1 VIPTEARGAW
11 RQLELR
17 LRPYVA
23 RRVSSSA
30 DVDDVLQ
37 EVFARIHRGLGQL
50 RSDGRFG
57 AWVYRI
63 AERAIIDNIRTR
75 TRLMSRENASVE
87 SEDELIITTDEDAG
101 LIPVMAEQCIAQ
113 FVARLASPYREAITL
128 TELEGLT
135 QKQAAELLGLSLSGM
150 KSRVQRGREK
160 IRVMFEEC
168 CDISLDRRGRVVR
181 CAARPLDEVPEDCRI
196 AAAAWALEHGTSAP
210 STMSGKLSTGLSR
223 SASSASPAQSQ
234 NTHHR
239 IPSKSSCAR
248 QS

>member
-1 VIPTEARGAW
+1 MISTEARGAW

-23 RRVSSSA
+23 RRVSTSA

-50 RSDGRFG
+50 RSDERFG

-63 AERAIIDNIRTR
+63 AARAVIDNTR
-75 TRLMSRENASVE
+75 ARARLMSRESAAVE
-87 SEDELIITTDEDAG
+87 AEVQLATSTQQDAG
-101 LIPVMAEQCIAQ
+101 LIPAIAEQCIAQ

-135 QKQAAELLGLSLSGM
+135 QKQGAELLGLSLSGM

-160 IRVMFEEC
+160 IRAMFEEC
-168 CDISLDRRGRVVR
+168 CELSFDCRGRIITCV
-181 CAARPLDEVPEDCRI
+181 ARPISEVPEDCRA
-196 AAAAWALEHGTSAP
+196 AAAAWAIEHGS
-210 STMSGKLSTGLSR
+210 STPNLAG
-223 SASSASPAQSQ
+223 
-234 NTHHR
+234 
-239 IPSKSSCAR
+239 
-248 QS
+248 